1 MDLFD
6 KAYSYTQAEDVMK
19 AGLYPY
25 FRMNQAAVDTTV
37 IMDGR
42 KIVMVGSNNY
52 LGLTSHPEVKAAAIA
67 AVEKYGT
74 GCTGSRFLNGT
85 IDLHVELEERLAKF
99 MKKEA
104 ALVFTTGFT
113 TNQGVISTLVG
124 KNDIVISD
132 RTNHASIMDG
142 CRLAF
147 GKLLKFRHN
156 DMEDLERL
164 LINIRDKQVG
174 KLIVVDG
181 VFSMEGDLAD
191 LKRIVPLAKKY
202 GARLMV
208 DEAHGLGVC
217 GAGGR
222 GACEELGV
230 LGDVDLV
237 MGTFSKSFASLG
249 GFIAGE
255 AKVISFLKHNARAF
269 IFQASPP
276 PAAVAAAL
284 AALTILER
292 EPERR
297 ERLWENVR
305 YMLAGVRALGF
316 RTYNTES
323 AIIPILVGDDL
334 KTFQFAKRLEEEG
347 VYVNPVVSPAVPQG
361 AACLR
366 TSYTATHKREELDF
380 VLGKLKQVGTELGL
394 IGPNAPG
401 APVEVAPVK
410 AEGQRRRSV
419 KGETDAARFLQLPWT
434 LHAQDR
440 NWVPPLVSDVET
452 VFNRE
457 RNVFYRHGEA
467 QAFLARR
474 GSEVV
479 GRIVAAVDRRA
490 NTHHQEHAGMFG
502 FLEADPDYGVTAA
515 LLDAAK
521 AWLGDRGVKVM
532 RGPMAFSQLDGLGC
546 LVEGFDAPPAIM
558 MPYNPPYVPEYLE
571 RYGLAKGKD
580 LFAYQLDM
588 RAAHPDRILKL
599 AEHTQNKLD
608 VKVRH
613 LSLTRFRRDMSAIME
628 IVNDAYGQGFG
639 FTPLAPGE
647 LNYFM
652 RKLQPVLVPELVNF
666 VLVDGEPAAFSLIL
680 PNYNE
685 VLKRF
690 TGPLGMTDMLKFY
703 WYSKQIKTL
712 RFALLAV
719 RRAHQHKGLE
729 TLLYQ
734 ESLSQAKELGYTSA
748 ELSWVAEDN
757 SALNQAVASIGAKRT
772 KTYRVYELNI

>member
-6 KAYSYTQAEDVMK
+6 KAYNYHDAEDVMK
-19 AGLYPY
+19 LGLYPY

-37 IMDGR
+37 LMDGKR
-42 KIVMVGSNNY
+42 TVMVGSNNY

-104 ALVFTTGFT
+104 ALVYTTGFT

-191 LKRIVPLAKKY
+191 LRHIVPLAKKY
-202 GARLMV
+202 GCRLMV

-230 LGDVDLV
+230 LDDVDLV

-255 AKVISFLKHNARAF
+255 AKVISFLKHNSRAF
-269 IFQASPP
+269 IFQAAPP
-276 PAAVAAAL
+276 PSAVATAL

-297 ERLWENVR
+297 ARLWENVR
-305 YMLAGVRALGF
+305 YMLQGIRGLGF
-316 RTYNTES
+316 RTYHTES

-347 VYVNPVVSPAVPQG
+347 VYVNPVVSPAVPPG

-380 VLGKLKQVGTELGL
+380 VLGKLSLVGTELGL

-401 APVEVAPVK
+401 APVEVTPVK
-410 AEGQRRRSV
+410 AEGKRRKPARTES
-419 KGETDAARFLQLPWT
+419 DAARFLQLPWT
-434 LHAQDR
+434 LYAQDR
-440 NWVPPLVSDVET
+440 HWVPPLVSDVET
-452 VFNRE
+452 LFRRE
-457 RNVFYRHGEA
+457 RNVFQRYLVA

-479 GRIVAAVDRRA
+479 GRIVAAVDSRA
-490 NTHHQEHAGMFG
+490 NERHGEQAGSFG
-502 FLEADPDYGVTAA
+502 FFEADRDYGVTAA
-515 LLDAAK
+515 LLDAAR
-521 AWLGDRGVKVM
+521 AWLSDRGARVM
-532 RGPMAFSQLDGLGC
+532 RGPMGLSQMDGLGC

-558 MPYNPPYVPEYLE
+558 MPYNPPYYPEHLE
-571 RYGLAKGKD
+571 RYGLHKGRD
-580 LFAYQLDM
+580 LYAYELEV
-588 RAAHPDRILKL
+588 RAAHPDRIEKL
-599 AEHTQNKLD
+599 AEHTQHKLD
-608 VKVRH
+608 VRVRR
-613 LSLTRFRRDMSAIME
+613 LSLTRFKRDMTAIME
-628 IVNDAYGQGFG
+628 ILNDAYGEGYG

-666 VLVDGEPAAFSLIL
+666 VLVDGEPAGFSLIL

-690 TGPLGMTDMLKFY
+690 SGPLGMTDMLKFY
-703 WYSKQIKTL
+703 WRSKQIKTL

-719 RRAHQHKGLE
+719 RRKHQHKGLE

-734 ESLSQAKELGYTSA
+734 ESLRQAKALGYHSA
-748 ELSWVAEDN
+748 ELSWVAEGET
-757 SALNQAVASIGAKRT
+757 ALNEAVVSIGGRRSKV
-772 KTYRVYELNI
+772 YRVYELNL